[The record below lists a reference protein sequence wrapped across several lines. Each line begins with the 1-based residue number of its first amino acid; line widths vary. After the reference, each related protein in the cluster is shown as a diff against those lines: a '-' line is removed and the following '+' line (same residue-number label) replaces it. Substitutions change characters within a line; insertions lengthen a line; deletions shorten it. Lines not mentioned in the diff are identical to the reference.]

1 MKSSSHEIQ
10 TTKSSPIFVQS
21 VSYIMDSSSK
31 IKGRFLTES
40 DDNHQV
46 KMDIGKTKD
55 GGLKVSIKVDP
66 KIEVTAM
73 ELTIPKN
80 HMVGLNV
87 EATYTAVLKKPA
99 KTE

>member
-1 MKSSSHEIQ
+1 
-10 TTKSSPIFVQS
+10 
-21 VSYIMDSSSK
+21 MDPSSK

-87 EATYTAVLKKPA
+87 EATYIAVLKKPA

>member
-1 MKSSSHEIQ
+1 
-10 TTKSSPIFVQS
+10 
-21 VSYIMDSSSK
+21 MDPNSK
-31 IKGRFLTES
+31 VKGRFQTET
-40 DDNHQV
+40 DDEHQV
-46 KMDIGKTKD
+46 KMLIGKTKD
-55 GGLKVSIKVDP
+55 GGLKVSIFVDP

-99 KTE
+99 KTEWRLLTYP